1 MNAERYR
8 SKAQH
13 YLLCA
18 RQMSDPNAKAAL
30 LDVAAHWMQMAQQWE
45 DESERAVREQR
56 QAQPQEEG
64 VIGRKGKTL
73 PE

>member
-18 RQMSDPNAKAAL
+18 HQMTDPNAKAAF

-45 DESERAVREQR
+45 ESERGVEKRR
-56 QAQPQEEG
+56 QVQPQEG
-64 VIGRKGKTL
+64 VLGGKAKTL

>member
-18 RQMSDPNAKAAL
+18 RQMTDPNAKAAL
-30 LDVAAHWMQMAQQWE
+30 LDVATHWIQMARQWE
-45 DESERAVREQR
+45 DESERVIQKQR
-56 QAQPQEEG
+56 QAQPQEG
-64 VIGRKGKTL
+64 VLGGKSKIL

>member
-18 RQMSDPNAKAAL
+18 RQMTDPNAKAAL
-30 LDVAAHWMQMAQQWE
+30 LDVAAHWMQMARQWE
-45 DESERAVREQR
+45 DENERAVQNQR
-56 QAQPQEEG
+56 QAQARQEG
-64 VIGRKGKTL
+64 VVGGKGKTL